1 MEEKKEIQEIS
12 EEAMVIGCM
21 KNDRKIQESL
31 YRKFSG
37 EMYTICIAYEN
48 DRDKA
53 KDILQDGFI
62 KVFRSFE
69 TYEKQGSLKG
79 WIRRIITN
87 TAIDHWRRSLKGN
100 QFLRIDA
107 LTVQDQPLDSSYPS
121 INCSDIMN
129 LVSKLPAGARMIFNL
144 YALEGYSH
152 KEIAERLKISEGT
165 SKSQVNRARQLL
177 QEYLGNSYEGYG

>member
-1 MEEKKEIQEIS
+1 MEEKNDIYEIS
-12 EEAMVIGCM
+12 EENLVIGCI
-21 KNDRKIQESL
+21 KNDRKIQELL

-37 EMYTICIAYEN
+37 EMYSICVAYEN

-62 KVFRSFE
+62 KVFRSIKS
-69 TYEKQGSLKG
+69 YENQGSLKG

-87 TAIDHWRRSLKGN
+87 TAIDHWRSSLKEN
-100 QFLRIDA
+100 QFLSIDA
-107 LTVQDQPLDSSYPS
+107 LTSKDQPQDSPCTS
-121 INCSDIMN
+121 IHCSDIMN
-129 LVSKLPAGARMIFNL
+129 LVSRLPSGAKMIFNL

-152 KEIAERLKISEGT
+152 KEIAEKLKISEGT

-177 QEYLGNSYEGYG
+177 QQYLGNSFQ

>member
-1 MEEKKEIQEIS
+1 MDRNKEILEIS
-12 EEAMVIGCM
+12 EEILLKGCIN
-21 KNDRKIQESL
+21 NDRKIQELL

-37 EMYTICIAYEN
+37 EMYSICISYEK

-62 KVFRSFE
+62 KVFRCIKS
-69 TYEKQGSLKG
+69 YENQGSLKG
-79 WIRRIITN
+79 WIRKIITN
-87 TAIDHWRRSLKGN
+87 TAIDHWRSSLKGN
-100 QFLRIDA
+100 QFLSIDV
-107 LTVQDQPLDSSYPS
+107 LTSKDQPLDSPCTS

-129 LVSKLPAGARMIFNL
+129 YVSRLPSGARMIFNL

-152 KEIAERLKISEGT
+152 KEIAEKLKISEGT

-177 QEYLGNSYEGYG
+177 QQYLGNSFQ